1 MEKLATAKRA
11 AVLRCLIEGNSI
23 LSTSRIT
30 GVAKNTI
37 VKLLAEAGDACSD
50 FMDKK
55 MVNLPCKVLQMDEI
69 WSFVGCKEARKEFAK
84 GDHPGDVWTWT
95 SLCADTKLIPSWRVG
110 DRSGQ
115 TAYAFCAD
123 LAKRFS
129 GKLQISTDGHPAYRW
144 AIGAVPLALPAAK
157 PYVLIEPMKCI
168 DIAVRFMTLCLAD
181 NRQSKYT
188 IMKTQLL
195 RLCAMLSLAAVSL
208 TALPACS
215 STGGIDKNQ
224 VGQIT
229 DLALTYAV
237 ASGKITPS
245 DAALVRQ
252 AKEIVLPSDPAPVV
266 APALAPDTSKVPR
279 DVLADTNA
287 LDRPAKYQ
295 RARATRSPGVRS
307 TLARAVSD
315 EDGDDDELTRK
326 HPMLASLAAPF
337 SASSER
343 QSQR

>member
-144 AIGAVPLALPAAK
+144 AIGANFDDVDYARLVKIYGKDKNGFDTVVGCHKEAVLGLPDIDLVSTS
-157 PYVLIEPMKCI
+157 YVERSNLTIRMGNRRFTRSTNAFSKKIENHCH
-168 DIAVRFMTLCLAD
+168 
-181 NRQSKYT
+181 
-188 IMKTQLL
+188 
-195 RLCAMLSLAAVSL
+195 MLAVSFMNYNFCRKH
-208 TALPACS
+208 TSIKKTPAQAA
-215 STGGIDKNQ
+215 GIADHQ
-224 VGQIT
+224 WTLEEVV
-229 DLALTYAV
+229 DMMDAFLSERERLAFEV
-237 ASGKITPS
+237 AFETKWT
-245 DAALVRQ
+245 
-252 AKEIVLPSDPAPVV
+252 
-266 APALAPDTSKVPR
+266 
-279 DVLADTNA
+279 
-287 LDRPAKYQ
+287 RP
-295 RARATRSPGVRS
+295 RS
-307 TLARAVSD
+307 TPRSYTPTPKDRIPTPWYLNKDSGGPPRAD
-315 EDGDDDELTRK
+315 K
-326 HPMLASLAAPF
+326 P
-337 SASSER
+337 
-343 QSQR
+343 